1 MAVLLGVFVVPDG
14 EDAARTLAQ
23 IEAADATG
31 LDLVGC
37 PACAAPAEV
46 VERYVLESTDGPI
59 EHATVLCSERHR
71 YTVLV
76 ERLQT
81 PRTPERRTG
90 RWAPR

>member
-1 MAVLLGVFVVPDG
+1 MNDRLHDDNGN
-14 EDAARTLAQ
+14 
-23 IEAADATG
+23 G

-46 VERYVLESTDGPI
+46 VERYVLDSTDGPI

-76 ERLQT
+76 ERMQT

>member
-1 MAVLLGVFVVPDG
+1 MNDRLNDDNTA
-14 EDAARTLAQ
+14 
-23 IEAADATG
+23 

-46 VERYVLESTDGPI
+46 VERYVLPSTDGPI

-71 YTVLV
+71 LTVLV
-76 ERLQT
+76 ERLAT

>member
-1 MAVLLGVFVVPDG
+1 
-14 EDAARTLAQ
+14 
-23 IEAADATG
+23 
-31 LDLVGC
+31 
-37 PACAAPAEV
+37 V
-46 VERYVLESTDGPI
+46 VERYVLDSTDGPI